1 MPGPPTTQPPQP
13 PAAAAATTATGP
25 AIDPQQYA
33 AIHRALLTG
42 LLANV
47 GQKKEVFEYTGTRG
61 RKFHLFPG
69 SGLFS
74 RKPPWVVS
82 AELTETTKLYARTV
96 AKIDPE
102 WVERVGQHLLN
113 REYNE
118 PFYHR
123 DSAHILAYEKVTLFG
138 LVLVPRRRVH
148 YGPIDPKASR
158 ELFIRQGLVEDEY
171 NVDAPWAR
179 NNRQLIRE
187 VELLEAKLRR
197 RDLLVDAQSRFAFF
211 DAKIPAGVY
220 NGPLFEKW
228 RRQAEQTD
236 RRALFMRRED
246 LVVPGP
252 PVPADQF
259 PDAAIVNEQLRVPLE
274 YAFDPGGE
282 FDGVTATVPL
292 AALTQL
298 SPEPFEWLVPGHLLE
313 KVTELIRTL
322 PKDVRVQFVPV
333 PETARAVTP
342 MLKFGDGSLLAQ
354 LAWQLGKRI
363 GQPVSAAA
371 FSHEHVPDWL
381 RMNLR
386 VVDEV
391 GKTLAVGRDL
401 EELRRKLR
409 VEVKATFEQLPSSE
423 WHRDGITRW
432 DFPDLPEMVEV
443 RRPGLVV
450 RGHPAVVDRGTGVSL
465 RLLDTPRHAA
475 EATRAG
481 LRRLFLLQL
490 GADQVKHLQRHLPG
504 IDRMCLQ
511 YATIGSCDDLKRDVL
526 SVAVDRALFGD
537 DEATGAVIRRRE
549 EFVRRAERAWQRLS
563 VASSEVSAVVGETL
577 ELYQAL
583 AQRLTQPVPPLL
595 AANVADVRQHLA
607 ELLPKGFV
615 AATPWPWL
623 KHFPRYL
630 RAIEL
635 RLKKLMNAG
644 AARDTQAMNEV
655 RPLWKRY
662 VDRRELH
669 AFQGVD
675 DPTLTQYRWLIE
687 ELRVSLFAQEL
698 KTAFPVSVKRLEQ
711 LFAEVR

>member
-1 MPGPPTTQPPQP
+1 
-13 PAAAAATTATGP
+13 
-25 AIDPQQYA
+25 
-33 AIHRALLTG
+33 
-42 LLANV
+42 
-47 GQKKEVFEYTGTRG
+47 
-61 RKFHLFPG
+61 
-69 SGLFS
+69 LFS
-74 RKPPWVVS
+74 RRPPWVVS

-123 DSAHILAYEKVTLFG
+123 DSAHVLAYEKVTLFG

-187 VELLEAKLRR
+187 VELMEAKLRR
-197 RDLLVDAQSRFAFF
+197 RDVLVDSQSRFAFY

-228 RRQAEQTD
+228 RRQAEQKD
-236 RRALFMRRED
+236 RRTLFMRLED
-246 LVVPGP
+246 LVIPGP
-252 PVPADQF
+252 QAPADQF
-259 PDAAIVNEQLRVPLE
+259 PDAAVVNEQVRVPLA

-292 AALTQL
+292 AVLTQL
-298 SPEPFEWLVPGHLLE
+298 TPEPFEWLVPGHLLE

-342 MLKFGDGSLLAQ
+342 TLKFGEGSLLAQ

-363 GQPVSAAA
+363 GQTVSPAA
-371 FSHEHVPDWL
+371 FSPDHLPDWL

-386 VVDEV
+386 VVDEA
-391 GKTLAVGRDL
+391 GRTLAAGRDL

-432 DFPDLPEMVEV
+432 DFADLPEMVEV
-443 RRPGLVV
+443 KRPGLGRPRAPGDRRPRDRRQPAAARHAPP
-450 RGHPAVVDRGTGVSL
+450 RGRRHPGRAPPIVPAAARGGPGQAPPAAPAGRRPDVPAVRDDR
-465 RLLDTPRHAA
+465 H
-475 EATRAG
+475 
-481 LRRLFLLQL
+481 
-490 GADQVKHLQRHLPG
+490 
-504 IDRMCLQ
+504 
-511 YATIGSCDDLKRDVL
+511 
-526 SVAVDRALFGD
+526 
-537 DEATGAVIRRRE
+537 
-549 EFVRRAERAWQRLS
+549 VRRAEAGRAERGRRPR
-563 VASSEVSAVVGETL
+563 AVRRRRGR
-577 ELYQAL
+577 AD
-583 AQRLTQPVPPLL
+583 PP
-595 AANVADVRQHLA
+595 AGGVRRPGRA
-607 ELLPKGFV
+607 GV
-615 AATPWPWL
+615 AAAERRVGRGRGRRRRNADAVPDDRPAADAAGPAAAGGQARPTSASTWPTCCRGGSSRQTPWPWL

-635 RLKKLMNAG
+635 RLKKLLNAG
-644 AARDTQAMNEV
+644 AARDAQAMNEV

-675 DPTLTQYRWLIE
+675 DPALTPVPLDDRGAPRVAVRAGAEDGVPGVAEAAGTTVRRGEVRRGAACLVVARSPVA
-687 ELRVSLFAQEL
+687 RVSQ
-698 KTAFPVSVKRLEQ
+698 PVRRVPTPADGTPSERLRRS
-711 LFAEVR
+711 AARSAR

>member
-1 MPGPPTTQPPQP
+1 MPGPPTPQRLQAP
-13 PAAAAATTATGP
+13 VPAPASP

-42 LLANV
+42 LLGNV
-47 GQKKEVFEYTGTRG
+47 GQKTEVFEYTGTRG

-69 SGLFS
+69 SGLFT
-74 RKPPWVVS
+74 RRPPWVVS

-102 WVERVGQHLLN
+102 WVERVGQHLLH
-113 REYNE
+113 RDYNE

-158 ELFIRQGLVEDEY
+158 EMFVRQGLVEDEY

-179 NNRQLIRE
+179 NNRQLLRE

-197 RDLLVDAQSRFAFF
+197 RDVLVDAQSRFAFY
-211 DAKIPAGVY
+211 DVRVPAGVS
-220 NGPLFEKW
+220 NGPLFERW
-228 RRQAEQTD
+228 RGQAEQKD
-236 RRALFMRRED
+236 RRALFMRRDD

-252 PVPADQF
+252 AVPADQF
-259 PDAAIVNEQLRVPLE
+259 PDSAVLDDAARVPLT

-292 AALTQL
+292 ALLTQL
-298 SPEPFEWLVPGHLLE
+298 APEPFEWLVPGHLLE

-333 PETARAVTP
+333 PEAARAVTP
-342 MLKFGDGSLLAQ
+342 MLKFGDGSLPGQ
-354 LAWQLGKRI
+354 LAWQLGKRL

-371 FSHEHVPDWL
+371 FSHDQLPDWL

-386 VVDEV
+386 VVDEA

-401 EELRRKLR
+401 DDLRRTLR
-409 VEVKATFEQLPSSE
+409 VEVRRTFDELPGGE
-423 WHRDGITRW
+423 WHRDGVTRW
-432 DFPDLPEMVEV
+432 DFADLPETVEV
-443 RRPGLVV
+443 KRPGLVV
-450 RGHPAVVDRGTGVSL
+450 RGHPAVVDQGTGVGL

-475 EATRAG
+475 DATRAG

-504 IDRMCLQ
+504 VDRMCLQ
-511 YATIGSCDDLKRDVL
+511 YATIGSCDELKRDVVT
-526 SVAVDRALFGD
+526 VAADRALFGD
-537 DEATGAVIRRRE
+537 GDVPIRRRDD
-549 EFVRRAERAWQRLS
+549 FVARAEGAWQRLS
-563 VASSEVSAVVGETL
+563 VACREVCGAAGESL
-577 ELYQAL
+577 ELYQAISH
-583 AQRLTQPVPPLL
+583 RLSQPVPPLL
-595 AANVADVRQHLA
+595 AANAADVRQHLA
-607 ELLPKGFV
+607 DLLPRGFV
-615 AATPWPWL
+615 ATTPWPWL
-623 KHFPRYL
+623 RHFPRYL
-630 RAIEL
+630 KAVDL
-635 RLKKLMNAG
+635 RLKKLLNAG
-644 AARDTQAMNEV
+644 AARDAQAMNEV

-662 VDRRELH
+662 LDRRNLH

-675 DPTLTQYRWLIE
+675 DPTLVQYRWLIE

-711 LFAEVR
+711 LFDEVR